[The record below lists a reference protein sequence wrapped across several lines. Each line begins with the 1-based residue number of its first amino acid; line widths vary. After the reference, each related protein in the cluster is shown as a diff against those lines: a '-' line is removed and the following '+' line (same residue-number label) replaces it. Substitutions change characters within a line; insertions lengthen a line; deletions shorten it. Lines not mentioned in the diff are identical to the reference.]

1 MTLKLLSTASCSM
14 KSIFHPAVLGH
25 SWEIFLGPGISLRHP
40 CFYHRI
46 PPPAKY
52 GGRHTVTMIPGDDIG
67 PELMMHVKSVF
78 QCACVPVDFEEV
90 RVTTTSGEE
99 EIHNAIMAVR
109 RNSVALKGSIKTDHT
124 KPPSHKSYN
133 NLLRTTLDL
142 YASVTHFKNL
152 PNVNTHHQG
161 IDILVIRENT
171 EGEYSNLEHES
182 VKGVIESLKIITKA
196 KSLRIAEYAFQLAQ
210 KMGRR
215 KVTAVHKANIMKL
228 GDGLFLECCREVASH
243 YPQVALETMI
253 VDNATM
259 QLVTWPQQFDVMLM
273 PNLYGNIVTSI
284 CTGLVGGSGLVPSAN
299 YGCLCAVFETAARQL
314 NKNPADWNWVNPTAM
329 LLASCIM
336 LDYLRLHSHAATIR
350 AAVLASLGNK
360 NIQTPDI
367 GGQGSMMEIIRHIID
382 HIRYAN

>member
-1 MTLKLLSTASCSM
+1 MLSTASCSM
-14 KSIFHPAVLGH
+14 KTIFHPAVLGH
-25 SWEIFLGPGISLRHP
+25 SWEIFLGPAISLRHP

-67 PELMMHVKSVF
+67 PELMMRVKSVF

-99 EIHNAIMAVR
+99 EIHNAIMAK

-196 KSLRIAEYAFQLAQ
+196 KSLRIAE
-210 KMGRR
+210 
-215 KVTAVHKANIMKL
+215 KVTAVHKANILKL

-299 YGCLCAVFETAARQL
+299 YGCLCAVFETATRQL
-314 NKNPADWNWVNPTAM
+314 NKNPADWNWVNSTAI
-329 LLASCIM
+329 LLA
-336 LDYLRLHSHAATIR
+336 
-350 AAVLASLGNK
+350 N
-360 NIQTPDI
+360 I
-367 GGQGSMMEIIRHIID
+367 GGQGSMMEIIRHIIE
-382 HIRYAN
+382 H

>member
-1 MTLKLLSTASCSM
+1 MTLKLMSTSSCSM
-14 KSIFHPAVLGH
+14 KTTFHPGILGH
-25 SWEIFLGPGISLRHP
+25 SWEVFLSTAISLRNP
-40 CFYHRI
+40 I

-52 GGRHTVTMIPGDDIG
+52 VGRHTVTMIPGDDIG

-78 QCACVPVDFEEV
+78 RCARVPVDFEEV

-99 EIHNAIMAVR
+99 EIHNAIMAVH

-133 NLLRTTLDL
+133 NLLITTLDL
-142 YASVTHFKNL
+142 YANVTHFKNL
-152 PNVNTHHQG
+152 PNVDTHHQG
-161 IDILVIRENT
+161 IDILVIRDNT
-171 EGEYSNLEHES
+171 EGEYSDLEHES

-210 KMGRR
+210 NMGRR

-243 YPQVALETMI
+243 YPQVALETMV

-273 PNLYGNIVTSI
+273 PNLYGNVVTNI
-284 CTGLVGGSGLVPSAN
+284 CTGLVGDSAN

-314 NKNPADWNWVNPTAM
+314 NKNPADWNWVNPTAL

-367 GGQGSMMEIIRHIID
+367 GGQGSMMEIMRHIID

>member
-1 MTLKLLSTASCSM
+1 M
-14 KSIFHPAVLGH
+14 
-25 SWEIFLGPGISLRHP
+25 
-40 CFYHRI
+40 
-46 PPPAKY
+46 
-52 GGRHTVTMIPGDDIG
+52 
-67 PELMMHVKSVF
+67 
-78 QCACVPVDFEEV
+78 
-90 RVTTTSGEE
+90 
-99 EIHNAIMAVR
+99 
-109 RNSVALKGSIKTDHT
+109 
-124 KPPSHKSYN
+124 
-133 NLLRTTLDL
+133 
-142 YASVTHFKNL
+142 
-152 PNVNTHHQG
+152 
-161 IDILVIRENT
+161 
-171 EGEYSNLEHES
+171 
-182 VKGVIESLKIITKA
+182 
-196 KSLRIAEYAFQLAQ
+196 
-210 KMGRR
+210 
-215 KVTAVHKANIMKL
+215 
-228 GDGLFLECCREVASH
+228 ASH

-336 LDYLRLHSHAATIR
+336 LDYLRLHSHAATIH
-350 AAVLASLGNK
+350 AAVFASLGNK